1 MKIRFYVLGLFL
13 LAACSHAA
21 GPAPDTAACDTRSA
35 AEVRDDAYRV
45 LYEYLRMGDDKT
57 IRLEVTEQEAERL
70 GVPAASYRKALED
83 IRTANEFIRRMHE
96 AGESVDELRLPDLS
110 DAPAS
115 PAMPSRGDEA

>member
-21 GPAPDTAACDTRSA
+21 GPAPDTAASDTRSA

-83 IRTANEFIRRMHE
+83 IRAANEFIRRMHE

-110 DAPAS
+110 DATAS
-115 PAMPSRGDEA
+115 PAMPSRGDEV

>member
-21 GPAPDTAACDTRSA
+21 GPAPDAAACDTRSA

-57 IRLEVTEQEAERL
+57 IRLEVTEQEAEQL

-83 IRTANEFIRRMHE
+83 IRAANEFIRRMHE

-110 DAPAS
+110 DATAS